1 VAEAATTDLVQIEA
15 GSSGILPGM
24 SSLAPLKQVGILIA
38 VAASI
43 ALGVFIALWSSDPA
57 MRPLPQLEPEAS
69 MDVINYMEQQQIP
82 YKVDTSG
89 RILVPQSK
97 FKRIQIELGSQGVSL
112 QGSAGHSYLDKDSG
126 FGVSQ
131 RMEKARLLKNQENEL
146 KRTLELFS
154 GVRAAN
160 VHLAI
165 PKESSF
171 IKNRRKPSASI
182 LLNLY
187 SRGGISNEQS
197 DSMVDLVAGSIPNL
211 ERSQVTITDQYGRL
225 YHSGSMSSNQRENS
239 RELNI
244 VRARQDEIRSRIE
257 QILTPIVGPEAFT
270 VQVNLDMD
278 FTRKE
283 QTMQTYNPDLLAL
296 RSERILED
304 NTNTLGAQGVPGAL
318 SNQPPAASTIPT
330 DTTKAN
336 NNQANANANANANTN
351 KRLESERNYDLDTTI
366 SHIKRQFGTLEKISI
381 SVGLDYITDPSSG
394 GNGEQVA
401 RSAEQLQR
409 INRLIQA
416 AVGFSLQRG
425 DVVNV
430 ESFPFVKGEVLPE
443 PPPPEFYQ
451 GELFQT
457 LLKPVVGLILGLI
470 LIFSV
475 LKPAF
480 NKLSKAPPPSALSAN
495 RQSDFDDL
503 GSGLSGA
510 NDLSG
515 DQVTLSG
522 HDNLELPPP
531 AVGEVEKLEQ
541 AKGVVSNNPTLVAQL
556 VKGWIEEDG

>member
-1 VAEAATTDLVQIEA
+1 MAEAATTDLVQVET
-15 GSSGILPGM
+15 GTPGILPGM

-43 ALGVFIALWSSDPA
+43 ALGVFVALWSSDPP

-82 YKVDTSG
+82 YKVTTNG
-89 RILVPQSK
+89 RILVPQAR
-97 FKRIQIELGSQGVSL
+97 FKRIQMELGAQGVSL
-112 QGSAGHSYLDKDSG
+112 EESGGPSYLDKESG

-171 IKNRRKPSASI
+171 IKNRKKPSASI

-187 SRGGISNEQS
+187 SRGGISDEQS
-197 DSMVDLVAGSIPNL
+197 DAMVDLVAGSIPNL
-211 ERSQVTITDQYGRL
+211 ERSQVTITDQFGRL
-225 YHSGSMSSNQRENS
+225 YHSGSMSNNQRENS

-244 VRARQDEIRSRIE
+244 IRERQEDIRSRIE
-257 QILTPIVGPEAFT
+257 QILAPIVGPEAFT

-283 QTMQTYNPDLLAL
+283 QTMQTFNPDLLAL

-304 NTNTLGAQGVPGAL
+304 NSNSSGAQGVPGAL
-318 SNQPPAASTIPT
+318 SNRPPEASTIPAET
-330 DTTKAN
+330 PEGGTA
-336 NNQANANANANANTN
+336 QANANTN
-351 KRLESERNYDLDTTI
+351 RRLESEKNYDLDTTI
-366 SHIKRQFGTLEKISI
+366 SHIKTQVGTVERLSI
-381 SVGLDYITDPSSG
+381 SVGLDYITDPNPEG
-394 GNGEQVA
+394 TGEKIP
-401 RSAEQLQR
+401 RDEEQIQR
-409 INRLIQA
+409 ISRLIQA
-416 AVGFSLQRG
+416 AVGYSLQRG

-430 ESFPFVKGEVLPE
+430 ESFPFVRGEELPE
-443 PPPPEFYQ
+443 PPPPEFYES
-451 GELFQT
+451 ELFQM
-457 LLKPVVGLILGLI
+457 LLKPVIGLLLGLI

-480 NKLSKAPPPSALSAN
+480 NKLSKAPPPPPVPTTN
-495 RQSDFDDL
+495 QTDFDDL
-503 GSGLSGA
+503 GSGLAEGDS
-510 NDLSG
+510 LSN

-522 HDNLELPPP
+522 HENLELPPP
-531 AVGEVEKLEQ
+531 TVGEVEKLEQ